1 MGLAARL
8 QVNALADPARGGAL
22 WRLRD
27 GLGAAAPG
35 DAGSAA
41 ILQALAGA
49 LAAPQVPGSGNFLGV
64 ARSASGLA
72 ADLLLQVSGA
82 RQSADDSS
90 AFAVAKQQT
99 LAISLASDGV
109 DTDAEL
115 QNLLMVE
122 QAFAANARVI
132 SALDEMLQQLLG
144 I

>member
-1 MGLAARL
+1 MLSSQRRTHIL
-8 QVNALADPARGGAL
+8 ET
-22 WRLRD
+22 LRRE
-27 GLGAAAPG
+27 G
-35 DAGSAA
+35 
-41 ILQALAGA
+41 QALAGA
-49 LAAPQVPGSGNFLGV
+49 LAAPQVPGSGHFLGV

-72 ADLLLQVSGA
+72 ADLLSQVSGA